1 MSIAVQLLKEQLL
14 GQQLNVHEV
23 AFLTLL
29 QQNAPEEYRLAKE
42 KAEKESDLPA
52 SRGRRARPGSA
63 ARATNSRQTY
73 ENVIQSIRSGP
84 TRSALNGCPA
94 RASVLPP

>member
-42 KAEKESDLPA
+42 KAEKE
-52 SRGRRARPGSA
+52 
-63 ARATNSRQTY
+63 
-73 ENVIQSIRSGP
+73 IRLAGIMR
-84 TRSALNGCPA
+84 T
-94 RASVLPP
+94 

>member
-1 MSIAVQLLKEQLL
+1 MSIVVQLLKEQLL

-42 KAEKESDLPA
+42 KAEKA
-52 SRGRRARPGSA
+52 ARPGRRIV
-63 ARATNSRQTY
+63 AR
-73 ENVIQSIRSGP
+73 P
-84 TRSALNGCPA
+84 TKT
-94 RASVLPP
+94 